1 MKNVEL
7 KVQVTSH
14 SSIIKLLKKNKAKK
28 VGVLNQVD
36 TYFNCPTG
44 RLKLRE
50 INDKKFELIYY
61 RRPDTA
67 KSKVSVFQVLPVP
80 KSQKNEL
87 IKVLGNDY
95 GIWVIVK
102 KKRVLWM
109 YRNTRVHLD
118 TVSKLGNFLELE
130 TVTSKLSLSQAHKE
144 HKEVI
149 KALYLD
155 KYKKVR
161 KSYSD
166 LLK

>member
-7 KVQVTSH
+7 KIKVTNH
-14 SSIIKLLKKNKAKK
+14 LEIVKLLKKNKAKK
-28 VGVLNQVD
+28 VGVLNQID

-67 KSKVSVFQVLPVP
+67 KSKVSVFQVLPIP
-80 KSQKNEL
+80 KKQKNEI
-87 IKVLGNDY
+87 IKVLGEAY

-130 TVTSKLSLSQAHKE
+130 TVTTKINLSQAKKE
-144 HKEVI
+144 HQYVI
-149 KALYLD
+149 KVLGLE
-155 KYKKVR
+155 KYKKVK